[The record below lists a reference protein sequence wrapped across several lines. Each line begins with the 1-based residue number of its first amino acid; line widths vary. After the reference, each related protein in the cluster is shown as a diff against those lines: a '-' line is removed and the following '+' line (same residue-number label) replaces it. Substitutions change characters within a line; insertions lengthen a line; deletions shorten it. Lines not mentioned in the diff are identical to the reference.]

1 MLHEL
6 LEAYL
11 ANIDTVLRTLVKT
24 YVEKYETEIL
34 SAERL
39 NLRIRLRF
47 ENGCLL
53 ELNEALFVENG
64 ELRHLG
70 YRYHCQD
77 EKSAQT

>member
-34 SAERL
+34 SAERI
-39 NLRIRLRF
+39 NNTFPHHKHMSDNVI
-47 ENGCLL
+47 GC
-53 ELNEALFVENG
+53 NKPNAADAIAEAVKVCG
-64 ELRHLG
+64 
-70 YRYHCQD
+70 C
-77 EKSAQT
+77 